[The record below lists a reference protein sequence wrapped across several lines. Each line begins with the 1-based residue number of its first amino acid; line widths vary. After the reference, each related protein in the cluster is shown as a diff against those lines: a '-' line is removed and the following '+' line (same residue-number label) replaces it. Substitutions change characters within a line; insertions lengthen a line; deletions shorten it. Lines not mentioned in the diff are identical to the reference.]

1 MASVLLNLSSFSSR
15 QYTCKQ
21 LAHVSKCKRH
31 KSLLVRSCTVWV
43 SFSVLYHV
51 VKCSSHPH
59 EPRNYTLI
67 VLLTFQFRCKVRAV
81 RSKNERHF
89 SKAYMVLFEVTYSV
103 LLLSRSPSN
112 EHDGAIT
119 RCARLITWRRT
130 TEPIFQRAAS
140 SPSEESRTPRPSE
153 SGLLYWFVTFYQL
166 FFNTALLSTFCIL
179 VTRSR
184 VVHFCSLSALDSY
197 STRQIL
203 VVDTNFFAKLIK
215 PPRTCLK

>member
-21 LAHVSKCKRH
+21 LPHVSKCKRH
-31 KSLLVRSCTVWV
+31 KSFLVRSCTVWV
-43 SFSVLYHV
+43 SFSLLYHV
-51 VKCSSHPH
+51 VKCLSHSH
-59 EPRNYTLI
+59 EPRNYTFIVSLI
-67 VLLTFQFRCKVRAV
+67 VQFRCKVRAV
-81 RSKNERHF
+81 RYENERHF
-89 SKAYMVLFEVTYSV
+89 SKAYMVLFKVTYSV

-119 RCARLITWRRT
+119 RHARLITRRRT
-130 TEPIFQRAAS
+130 TEPIFQRAAG

-184 VVHFCSLSALDSY
+184 IVHFCSLSALDSY